1 MSLLEES
8 PVYCVG
14 LNHLTAPVELLEQ
27 VTICRD
33 ELALQ
38 ARAALEQQFPGAE
51 LEMVTLSTCNRFELY
66 WAHTP
71 SRGRK
76 FHITNKQLEVLAGLV
91 LPDASGNGAGA
102 PPVYH
107 FSGTAAWTHLF
118 RVSSGLDSAVLG
130 ESEIQGQVAAAF
142 STAQAAG
149 TVGPITSELFQSAL
163 RCGKRARAHTAVGRN
178 AASVSSVAVQ
188 LAGRLVGNLEDAC
201 AVVVGAGQTGELT
214 LKALVQRGLKQI
226 HVVNRT
232 LENAVR
238 VASQWGGTAHAF
250 SEFEQLLEPADILI
264 TAVTTPEPL
273 LTRRM
278 LEPVMAHRRER
289 PLVIIDIAVPR
300 NVSSDVADV
309 VGVHLFD
316 VDAVKATVEENARER
331 QQEVPLVERI
341 IDEEL
346 AGADGRLGELL
357 VRPALTALWRRADA
371 IRLEVLERTKRET
384 PDMSAENWQAVE
396 RLATSLMKRI
406 LHTPAKKLRDEANDA
421 RAASHTEAL
430 EYLFELLPEE
440 SEVDR
445 TSQYESI

>member
-27 VTICRD
+27 VTVCRD

-38 ARAALEQQFPGAE
+38 ARTALEQQFPGAQ
-51 LEMVTLSTCNRFELY
+51 LEMVTLSTCNRFEIY

-71 SRGRK
+71 SRGRN
-76 FHITNKQLEVLAGLV
+76 FHITGNQLDALAGLV
-91 LPDASGNGAGA
+91 LPNASDKGAGT
-102 PPVYH
+102 PPVYQ
-107 FSGTAAWTHLF
+107 FSGTGAWTHLF

-142 STAQAAG
+142 SAARAAG
-149 TVGPITSELFQSAL
+149 TVGPVTSELFQSAL
-163 RCGKRARAHTAVGRN
+163 RCGKRARARTAVGRN

-188 LAGRLVGNLEDAC
+188 LAGRLVGNLESAC

-278 LEPVMAHRRER
+278 LEPAMALRNER

-300 NVSSDVADV
+300 NVSSDVAEV
-309 VGVHLFD
+309 AGVHLFD

-346 AGADGRLGELL
+346 AGADERLGELL
-357 VRPALTALWRRADA
+357 VRPALTALWRKADA
-371 IRLEVLERTKRET
+371 IRLEVLDRTRRET
-384 PDMSAENWQAVE
+384 PDMSAGNWQSVE
-396 RLATSLMKRI
+396 RLAMSLMKRI
-406 LHTPAKKLRDEANDA
+406 LHTPARKLRDEANDQH
-421 RAASHTEAL
+421 AASHAAAL
-430 EYLFELLPEE
+430 EYLFDLVPEDP
-440 SEVDR
+440 EVDP
-445 TSQYESI
+445 TSQHESM